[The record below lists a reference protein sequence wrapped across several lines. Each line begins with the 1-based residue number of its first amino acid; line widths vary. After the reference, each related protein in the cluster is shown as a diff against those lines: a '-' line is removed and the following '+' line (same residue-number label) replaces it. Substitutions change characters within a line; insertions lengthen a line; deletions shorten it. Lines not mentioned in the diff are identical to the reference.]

1 MALRLF
7 SWSKGLMAITLCV
20 FLITGHVAALDIGGK
35 AHYLMDPYSGR
46 VFLTNNGEDALPVA
60 SISKLMTLVVA
71 LEAVERDEVRLDDLV
86 TASPF
91 AASKRGS
98 RIWLETGEQLTLGE
112 LIYAIAVGS
121 ANDAAVAVAEF
132 LAGTEAGFVDLMNIR
147 AKELGLVKT
156 TFRNSTG
163 LPEEGGSNMM
173 SAQDV
178 ALLVLHAMGVPRL
191 MDYVSTYEYTMR
203 KDTTKIPVLWNGNKL
218 LRRYYGVDGMKTG
231 FTTEAGYCIAATAER
246 ENFRLIAVTL
256 GHKSEE
262 ERESAARALLDY
274 GFRKYQSME
283 LYAEKEAV
291 GLLECPTGNPRT
303 VDVVVPKAFLVTVER
318 GKELD
323 LTTVV
328 ELETDSVLPITEGQ
342 VVGRIT
348 AFYGDEIVG
357 VSPLTVSETVHK
369 LSVPAL
375 IVRLFKAMARSVF

>member
-71 LEAVERDEVRLDDLV
+71 LEAIERGEVDLDDLV

-163 LPEEGGSNMM
+163 LPEEDGSNMM

-178 ALLVLHAMGVPRL
+178 ALLVRHAMGVPRL

-291 GLLECPTGNPRT
+291 GTLECPTGNPRT

>member
-1 MALRLF
+1 
-7 SWSKGLMAITLCV
+7 
-20 FLITGHVAALDIGGK
+20 
-35 AHYLMDPYSGR
+35 
-46 VFLTNNGEDALPVA
+46 
-60 SISKLMTLVVA
+60 
-71 LEAVERDEVRLDDLV
+71 
-86 TASPF
+86 
-91 AASKRGS
+91 
-98 RIWLETGEQLTLGE
+98 
-112 LIYAIAVGS
+112 
-121 ANDAAVAVAEF
+121 
-132 LAGTEAGFVDLMNIR
+132 
-147 AKELGLVKT
+147 
-156 TFRNSTG
+156 
-163 LPEEGGSNMM
+163 
-173 SAQDV
+173 
-178 ALLVLHAMGVPRL
+178 
-191 MDYVSTYEYTMR
+191 
-203 KDTTKIPVLWNGNKL
+203 
-218 LRRYYGVDGMKTG
+218 MKTG

-256 GHKSEE
+256 GHKTEE

-291 GLLECPTGNPRT
+291 GLLECPTGNPRS

>member
-147 AKELGLVKT
+147 AKELGLVRT

-178 ALLVLHAMGVPRL
+178 ALLVRHAMGVPRL

-291 GLLECPTGNPRT
+291 GTLECPTGNPRT

>member
-178 ALLVLHAMGVPRL
+178 ALLVRHAMGVPRL

-291 GLLECPTGNPRT
+291 GTLECPTGNPRT